1 MSSNEPDRYRYF
13 YGDGGDEDEEEREK
27 QARRREEDK
36 EEREKE
42 DKEEREEDKEA
53 RVAVRGGPSR
63 STRKKQ
69 KIFAPGFEPK
79 VLTPE
84 EKEKVFAQSARYGLL
99 YDTSSEES
107 GEDCAPADAWWK
119 QQQQQQQQQQL
130 GSNDGEAGSSSD
142 NAGSSSDKSPA
153 KKTHPLLESLTEEQ
167 RKLLSPEQLKLV
179 EGLLGVGDAQP
190 GQEEPGQDADIDQD
204 RLRGN
209 SIFAS
214 PEAGEPLMQQEKDA
228 SMAFEMRD
236 DADVGDPD
244 TYSSK
249 SQRPRT
255 PPTESTSRWKITED
269 QQEETQQQ
277 QQQEEIRAEASW
289 IERSDFLRNMAPP
302 PVPPSSNRSS
312 SSSSPGSSS
321 SSTSASAKKAAKDTP
336 EKK

>member
-1 MSSNEPDRYRYF
+1 MSSNEPDRYRYW
-13 YGDGGDEDEEEREK
+13 YGED
-27 QARRREEDK
+27 EEDK
-36 EEREKE
+36 EEREKKQAPVG
-42 DKEEREEDKEA
+42 DEEEAQQPPQEKKRASEEQVGSGSSWQKFPGEA

-69 KIFAPGFEPK
+69 KILAPGFEPK

-119 QQQQQQQQQQL
+119 
-130 GSNDGEAGSSSD
+130 AGSSSD

-312 SSSSPGSSS
+312 SSSTSSNSGSSS
-321 SSTSASAKKAAKDTP
+321 SSTSASAKKAAKATP

>member
-69 KIFAPGFEPK
+69 RIFAPGFEPK

-236 DADVGDPD
+236 DGDVGEN
-244 TYSSK
+244 
-249 SQRPRT
+249 RP
-255 PPTESTSRWKITED
+255 PYQP
-269 QQEETQQQ
+269 QE
-277 QQQEEIRAEASW
+277 EASW

>member
-1 MSSNEPDRYRYF
+1 M
-13 YGDGGDEDEEEREK
+13 
-27 QARRREEDK
+27 
-36 EEREKE
+36 
-42 DKEEREEDKEA
+42 
-53 RVAVRGGPSR
+53 
-63 STRKKQ
+63 
-69 KIFAPGFEPK
+69 
-79 VLTPE
+79 
-84 EKEKVFAQSARYGLL
+84 
-99 YDTSSEES
+99 
-107 GEDCAPADAWWK
+107 
-119 QQQQQQQQQQL
+119 
-130 GSNDGEAGSSSD
+130 
-142 NAGSSSDKSPA
+142 
-153 KKTHPLLESLTEEQ
+153 
-167 RKLLSPEQLKLV
+167 